1 MSLDIMRKTP
11 SRRLRKH
18 AFELHYG
25 RQPNTELSNLLNF
38 DKREKLGKRSVSA
51 KPDTLQ
57 VYSFSGADR
66 VSDQLPIKPKK
77 STNGVNYPFRLLGK
91 NTNGIILKV
100 HIPIIHN

>member
-11 SRRLRKH
+11 RTRLRKH

-25 RQPNTELSNLLNF
+25 RKPNTELSNLLNL
-38 DKREKLGKRSVSA
+38 DKLGKLTKRSVSA

-66 VSDQLPIKPKK
+66 VSDQLPIKTKK
-77 STNGVNYPFRLLGK
+77 STKRVKNPFLLLGK
-91 NTNGIILKV
+91 NTNGIILQV
-100 HIPIIHN
+100 HIPTIHN